1 MPLSLWAEP
10 RLALVQEVA
19 SSKHIREKHNLFP
32 STGHLSSCNTKVLI
46 FKRAVADKSF
56 GPTHDPGSALRT
68 LRPFPRPLIHAH
80 PQTPQKASGLE
91 SIRLQATPKLMGG
104 KCAECQ

>member
-1 MPLSLWAEP
+1 MPLSLRAEP

-32 STGHLSSCNTKVLI
+32 STGHLSSCNTRVLI
-46 FKRAVADKSF
+46 FKCAVADKSF
-56 GPTHDPGSALRT
+56 GPTHDPGSALR
-68 LRPFPRPLIHAH
+68 IHAH
-80 PQTPQKASGLE
+80 PQTPQKALGLE